1 MHSSDNYIGRKR
13 SILIYLL
20 FAFSILTMYKF
31 RAFSLSFIF
40 GFVLVVTALSYS
52 KFFFTPRG
60 YSLLLLLFVIISYL
74 SLLVSDFPSGNQMF
88 MRIIQIFYWFLLALY
103 VFNSYEYIDKKELSG
118 VVFIT
123 VMVYLVINLKYHLVL
138 RNEVAYTVIIMGPLG
153 LFFQS
158 KYWHR
163 ILYSLLLLFLMIIL
177 GSRTG
182 ALICLIQMILFFILF
197 TPKIQKFAKYVII
210 FITIVLLLANLS
222 PIRSSFGNLI
232 LPVNQRLGT
241 LLIEPQ
247 EVFTNDISWLQR
259 RAQIRK
265 GIQIFEEHPFIGIGV
280 FNFQNYNV
288 TIDLSGI
295 NTNRSTIRNIDNRSS
310 HNAYISLLSETG
322 IIGFGTI
329 VLMFLLTLVRLFV
342 HLDRIGS
349 SFEAAIFISFIGML
363 IYFYFISSFF
373 GTSSWLLYGLC
384 LGAAKHTQVS

>member
-1 MHSSDNYIGRKR
+1 
-13 SILIYLL
+13 
-20 FAFSILTMYKF
+20 
-31 RAFSLSFIF
+31 
-40 GFVLVVTALSYS
+40 
-52 KFFFTPRG
+52 
-60 YSLLLLLFVIISYL
+60 
-74 SLLVSDFPSGNQMF
+74 
-88 MRIIQIFYWFLLALY
+88 
-103 VFNSYEYIDKKELSG
+103 
-118 VVFIT
+118 
-123 VMVYLVINLKYHLVL
+123 
-138 RNEVAYTVIIMGPLG
+138 
-153 LFFQS
+153 
-158 KYWHR
+158 
-163 ILYSLLLLFLMIIL
+163 
-177 GSRTG
+177 
-182 ALICLIQMILFFILF
+182 MILFFILF
-197 TPKIQKFAKYVII
+197 TPKIQKFAKHVII
-210 FITIVLLLANLS
+210 FITIVLPLANLS

-241 LLIEPQ
+241 LLIEPK
-247 EVFTNDISWLQR
+247 EVFINDISWLQR

-329 VLMFLLTLVRLFV
+329 VLMFLMTLVRLFV